1 LSELGKFAKET
12 EFKEKVGQFFWS
24 IICNSDSFKEEIV
37 TNCITKFCE
46 MVKLWDIQKKHTYF
60 EKLTENLAANKSS
73 IPCIR
78 LFKGLLKDQKERASY
93 SYNNSP

>member
-1 LSELGKFAKET
+1 
-12 EFKEKVGQFFWS
+12 
-24 IICNSDSFKEEIV
+24 
-37 TNCITKFCE
+37 